1 MGIIKKK
8 KDNWKKDQTKV
19 NEINQNLVK
28 ETIKTIFDSNEN
40 LNKKINEFKLL
51 ILSNDSFVPKGIR
64 FYSYIQ
70 DKSKNNSITNKFL
83 VIGIT
88 YIYLFRDQEMNDILN
103 IIPLSPGVTMFEFI
117 EKDKNLKIFIGL
129 KEYNLF
135 FNNIESFSKVQKLI
149 INISEG
155 EDELFDDDDLIKVS
169 ESLYKDKIMG
179 GELEDTPLFC
189 KSNKELSI
197 LELKIENLKR
207 AKTRAEEKEIIYQTI
222 NNLNN
227 D

>member
-1 MGIIKKK
+1 
-8 KDNWKKDQTKV
+8 
-19 NEINQNLVK
+19 
-28 ETIKTIFDSNEN
+28 
-40 LNKKINEFKLL
+40 
-51 ILSNDSFVPKGIR
+51 
-64 FYSYIQ
+64 
-70 DKSKNNSITNKFL
+70 
-83 VIGIT
+83 
-88 YIYLFRDQEMNDILN
+88 MNDILN